1 MSTNSNPVILCE
13 SDYKKL
19 TAIVV
24 LDKKTE
30 ETDNTLAHE
39 LSRAVIVKDEALP
52 DNTIR
57 IGSIV
62 RILDVDA
69 QKERAFQI
77 VMPGEADIQ
86 AKKISIFTPM
96 AAAIIGF
103 RKGDEVSWKMPSGL
117 KQLKIV
123 AVDNTALLVK
133 A

>member
-19 TAIVV
+19 TAIIV

-30 ETDNTLAHE
+30 EKDNTLAYE
-39 LSRAVIVKDEALP
+39 LSRATIVKDEDFP

-57 IGSIV
+57 IGSSV
-62 RILDVDA
+62 TILDVEA
-69 QKERAFQI
+69 QKEKAFRI

-86 AKKISIFTPM
+86 AKKISILTPM

-103 RKGDEVSWKMPSGL
+103 RNGDEVSWKMPSGL
-117 KQLKIV
+117 KKLKIV
-123 AVDNTALLVK
+123 GVNNGEPVK

>member
-19 TAIVV
+19 TAVVV

-30 ETDNTLAHE
+30 ATDNTLAHE
-39 LSRAVIVKDEALP
+39 LSRAVVVKDEALP
-52 DNTIR
+52 PNTIR
-57 IGSIV
+57 IGSTV
-62 RILDVDA
+62 RILDIDA
-69 QKERAFQI
+69 KKEREFQI
-77 VMPGEADIQ
+77 VMPAEADIQ

-103 RKGDEVSWKMPSGL
+103 RTEDEVSWKMPSGI
-117 KQLKIV
+117 KRLKIV
-123 AVDNTALLVK
+123 DVHNASPVK